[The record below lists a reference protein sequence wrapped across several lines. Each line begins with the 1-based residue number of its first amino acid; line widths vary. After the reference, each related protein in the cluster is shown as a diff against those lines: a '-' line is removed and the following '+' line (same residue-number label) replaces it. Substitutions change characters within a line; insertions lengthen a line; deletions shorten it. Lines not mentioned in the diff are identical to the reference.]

1 MLLTGT
7 GCSTDTVT
15 TGCSTNQYD
24 NISGFRFLR
33 TTFSFGA
40 APTTALYL
48 HTFCDIAV
56 IEDFLYIGSCQTNL
70 VPVGG
75 ISCGSPFDMRL
86 CGSLFGSASLI
97 SFVISPA
104 PVIRIA

>member
-24 NISGFRFLR
+24 NISGFRFF
-33 TTFSFGA
+33 THNIFFWCGA
-40 APTTALYL
+40 YDGTYL

-75 ISCGSPFDMRL
+75 ISCGSPL
-86 CGSLFGSASLI
+86 
-97 SFVISPA
+97 
-104 PVIRIA
+104 